1 MLISPGPLT
10 SRHVWNNVQTEAH
23 TQNTCKHALPESPG
37 DVVKSTTGILSKA
50 HTHTSTVQPSTIHL
64 STGY

>member
-10 SRHVWNNVQTEAH
+10 SRHVWNNVQTEAR

-50 HTHTSTVQPSTIHL
+50 RKHTH
-64 STGY
+64 